1 MSHPADESISEED
14 DSKDDGTNG
23 EESNDSDEEVRSF
36 KAFLRSRF
44 KKVTSLCYFLCYS
57 HYPKMQMKMIP
68 KIMIR

>member
-44 KKVTSLCYFLCYS
+44 KK
-57 HYPKMQMKMIP
+57 
-68 KIMIR
+68 